1 MTRKPTYT
9 LILGAG
15 ESGTGAALLAKAKG
29 VKVLVSDAGMIKP
42 TYKKLLLEN
51 KIAFE
56 ENGHGAG
63 LIAKAREVIKSPGIP
78 DTAEIISTAHA
89 ANIPVIS
96 EIEFASRYTTATIA
110 AITGSNG
117 KTTTTGLLA
126 HLMQQG
132 GLNATAAGNIG
143 QSFSRIV
150 AEKDYEYY
158 ALELSSFQLEGN
170 YDFRADIAILLNI
183 TPDHLDRYNHNF
195 DAYANAKMRVIQ
207 NQRKTDAF
215 VWCSDDETICRKV
228 EQFMPKA
235 KQYRFSLTQKE
246 DQGAYLEKN
255 NIIFNIKGE
264 TFTMT
269 LEELALQGKHNIYDS
284 MAAGIAGKL
293 IGLRKES
300 IKQSLADFR
309 NAEHRLEF
317 VANIHG
323 IEFINDSKATNIN
336 STWFA
341 LESQYKQVVWIAG
354 GIDKGNDY
362 SKLTELVKQKV
373 KAIVCLGIDNHQL
386 KEAFNN
392 LVPVMTEVL
401 TMEEAV
407 NTAYNLADKN
417 DTVLLSPSCA
427 SFDLFENYED
437 RGRQFK
443 AAVQQL

>member
-1 MTRKPTYT
+1 MTVKSTYT

-29 VKVLVSDAGMIKP
+29 VNVLVSDSGAIKP
-42 TYKKLLLEN
+42 IFKKLLLEN
-51 KIAFE
+51 GIAFE
-56 ENGHGAG
+56 ENGHSANLPEG
-63 LIAKAREVIKSPGIP
+63 AREIIKSPGIP
-78 DTAEIISTAHA
+78 DTAKIIKAAHA
-89 ANIPVIS
+89 ANIQVIS
-96 EIEFASRYTTATIA
+96 EIEFASRYTRATIA

-126 HLMQQG
+126 HMMQQG

-143 QSFSRIV
+143 QSFSRHV
-150 AEKDYEYY
+150 AEYDRDYYS
-158 ALELSSFQLEGN
+158 LELSSFQLEGN
-170 YDFRADIAILLNI
+170 HEFRADIAILLNI
-183 TPDHLDRYNHNF
+183 TPDHLDRYNQNF
-195 DAYANAKMRVIQ
+195 EAYADAKMRIIQ
-207 NQRKTDAF
+207 NQRETDAF
-215 VWCSDDETICRKV
+215 IWCSDDETIQRKV
-228 EQFMPKA
+228 EQFRPQA
-235 KQYRFSLTQKE
+235 KQYRFSLNQSDDE
-246 DQGAYLEKN
+246 GAFLENN

-264 TFTMT
+264 KFTMT

-300 IKQSLADFR
+300 IKQSMADFR

-341 LESQYKQVVWIAG
+341 MESQYKPVVWIAG

-362 SKLTELVKQKV
+362 SKLTGLVKEKV
-373 KAIVCLGIDNHQL
+373 KAIVCLGVDNHQL
-386 KEAFNN
+386 MEAFDN
-392 LVPVMTEVL
+392 LVPVMVEANS
-401 TMEEAV
+401 MEEAV
-407 NTAYNLADKN
+407 IAAYSLAEKN
-417 DTVLLSPSCA
+417 DTVLLSPTCA